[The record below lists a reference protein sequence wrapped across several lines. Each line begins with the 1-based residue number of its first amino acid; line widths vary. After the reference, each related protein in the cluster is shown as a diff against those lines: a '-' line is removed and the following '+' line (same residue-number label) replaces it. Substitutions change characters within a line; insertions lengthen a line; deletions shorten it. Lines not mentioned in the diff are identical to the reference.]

1 VESETLRNIRTMR
14 HIKTSLDVAREW
26 KVRTTN
32 SLSKTKEE
40 IERLG
45 SIEHPRLNQLLT
57 KEKKR
62 FADFDAS
69 VKKSKQRILQS
80 RERLAG
86 IINKNHALTR
96 LRHQLQQARW
106 MNEPDSPLSKIKLNP
121 HNERFREVELHY

>member
-1 VESETLRNIRTMR
+1 MR
-14 HIKTSLDVAREW
+14 DIKTSLDVARER

-45 SIEHPRLNQLLT
+45 SIEHPQLNQLLS

-62 FADFDAS
+62 FADFYAS
-69 VKKSKQRILQS
+69 VEKSRQRILQL

-86 IINKNHALTR
+86 IINKNRALIR
-96 LRHQLQQARW
+96 LRHQLQRAHR
-106 MNEPDSPLSKIKLNP
+106 MNEPDSPLSKTKLNP
-121 HNERFREVELHY
+121 QNERFREVELHY